1 MKSRAEERKDRSA
14 TKLNLPVGLSSASN
28 TSRCQSTVGAVSD
41 EVVLHEYA
49 ASEGEQRV
57 IKPFTNT

>member
-28 TSRCQSTVGAVSD
+28 TSRCQSTVEVSD